1 MTDHPSQREAIPSP
15 NIWHHPDVYE
25 IENNGVDPDGVVWAA
40 MRDVRSWDGADVLD
54 VGCGS
59 GFHLPFFAQTAR
71 RVIGVEPYEPLVRA
85 AQARCRAQQLS
96 ETVVDIRPGLAESLP
111 VESASV
117 DVAHARWAY
126 FFGGGC
132 EPGLAELERV
142 MRPGGV
148 AFVVDNDASRS
159 TFGAWFR
166 ESLPSYDPVGVE
178 RFWERKGFTSR
189 SVSMRWAFETR
200 ADFEAVVR
208 IEFEPGL
215 ADRILA
221 GHQGNGVD
229 YAVYVR
235 HRRY

>member
-1 MTDHPSQREAIPSP
+1 
-15 NIWHHPDVYE
+15 
-25 IENNGVDPDGVVWAA
+25 
-40 MRDVRSWDGADVLD
+40 
-54 VGCGS
+54 
-59 GFHLPFFAQTAR
+59 
-71 RVIGVEPYEPLVRA
+71 
-85 AQARCRAQQLS
+85 
-96 ETVVDIRPGLAESLP
+96 
-111 VESASV
+111 
-117 DVAHARWAY
+117 
-126 FFGGGC
+126 
-132 EPGLAELERV
+132 